1 MKNKGVFTAIIL
13 IIVIGVFTT
22 IGTRRFIAEK
32 QAQMNTWPESAIQ
45 SAPGSDAAGG
55 MAGAAQSGDIPEA
68 ASEDG
73 GAAALSAEGKSGKP
87 AWQGQEEKKT
97 AGGEGIENGEEG
109 NAAEIR
115 AAEEEAIAG
124 EIAPYSADDMAG
136 DVTSGAGYTGTGQ
149 RTDNMFREA
158 ALAEDYSGAPNQGS
172 GGQGPAAAPPSETK
186 TKNSEN
192 ERKEG
197 PVSPLTGISGNG
209 PGAPEG
215 TLTRE
220 DYQKR
225 LEEIDALIADMKQS
239 DLMSNTDSMSSVA
252 DYEYKLWDSEL
263 NRIYQ
268 ALIQAMSQEEAEA
281 LKAEERSWLRTRDQ
295 AANQAAS
302 KYKGGTMERLE
313 YAASLAIS
321 TRTRAY
327 ELLEEYGSKLDP
339 N

>member
-22 IGTRRFIAEK
+22 IGTRRFIVEK

-45 SAPGSDAAGG
+45 SAPGSNAAGG
-55 MAGAAQSGDIPEA
+55 MAGAAQSGDVPEA
-68 ASEDG
+68 ASEDV
-73 GAAALSAEGKSGKP
+73 GAATLSADGKSGKP
-87 AWQGQEEKKT
+87 AWQGQEE
-97 AGGEGIENGEEG
+97 E
-109 NAAEIR
+109 R
-115 AAEEEAIAG
+115 AIAG
-124 EIAPYSADDMAG
+124 DIAPYSAGDMAV
-136 DVTSGAGYTGTGQ
+136 DVTESGAGYTGTGQ

-158 ALAEDYSGAPNQGS
+158 ALAEDYSGAPTQGS
-172 GGQGPAAAPPSETK
+172 GGQEPAAAPPSETK

-192 ERKEG
+192 DRKEG

-209 PGAPEG
+209 PGAQEG

-225 LEEIDALIADMKQS
+225 LEEIDALIAGMKQS

-268 ALIQAMSQEEAEA
+268 ALIQAMSQEEAET

>member
-22 IGTRRFIAEK
+22 IGTRRFIVEK

-45 SAPGSDAAGG
+45 SAPGSNAAGG
-55 MAGAAQSGDIPEA
+55 MAGAAQSGDVPEA
-68 ASEDG
+68 ASEDV

-87 AWQGQEEKKT
+87 AWQGEEEKKT
-97 AGGEGIENGEEG
+97 AGGESIEDGEEG
-109 NAAEIR
+109 NAAEER
-115 AAEEEAIAG
+115 AIAG
-124 EIAPYSADDMAG
+124 DIAPYSAGDMAV
-136 DVTSGAGYTGTGQ
+136 DVTESGAGYTGTGQ

-158 ALAEDYSGAPNQGS
+158 ALAEDYSGAPTQGS
-172 GGQGPAAAPPSETK
+172 GGQEPAAAPPSETK

-192 ERKEG
+192 DRKEG

-209 PGAPEG
+209 PGAQEG

-225 LEEIDALIADMKQS
+225 LEEIDALIAGMKQS

-268 ALIQAMSQEEAEA
+268 ALIQAMSQEEAET

-313 YAASLAIS
+313 YAAALAIS